1 MSWQTPTHS
10 SQMKTVGPAI
20 SLRTSF
26 WLLLQN
32 EHRKTSSLFFFKGVP
47 LYILLSE
54 IGNSKLLH
62 CIILDGFPQNFQR
75 SNFQFRISNSP
86 KTLDWQGFHPLLEIT
101 SSIIPYSFAWSAVM
115 I

>member
-32 EHRKTSSLFFFKGVP
+32 EHRNTSSLFFFKGVP
-47 LYILLSE
+47 LDPSIE
-54 IGNSKLLH
+54 IGNSRLLH
-62 CIILDGFPQNFQR
+62 CIIRDGFLPISSEAT
-75 SNFQFRISNSP
+75 SNFEFQIAP
-86 KTLDWQGFHPLLEIT
+86 KPSTGKGFIL
-101 SSIIPYSFAWSAVM
+101 FWK
-115 I
+115 

>member
-47 LYILLSE
+47 LYILLIE
-54 IGNSKLLH
+54 IGNSRLLH
-62 CIILDGFPQNFQR
+62 CIIRDGLLPISSEAT
-75 SNFQFRISNSP
+75 SNFEFQTAQ
-86 KTLDWQGFHPLLEIT
+86 TLDWQGFHPLLEMT

-115 I
+115 M